1 MRRQLSILLFLLL
14 CLSSVCARN
23 VRIYG
28 YVVDSDNRGIEL
40 ANVYEIGSTPSLPA
54 REGENGTTTNKN
66 GYYELMLMEPSDTIT
81 LVFSMVGYTTV
92 YQRIVLEQGTSTVR
106 PGDRTSLDDV
116 LNVNVEMATSEE
128 WLEEVEVRGVKRQTT
143 MMDHIDA
150 TTSRV
155 MPDAT
160 GGSIE
165 SLLITFAGV
174 NQNNELSSQYNVRGG
189 SFDENVVY
197 VNGIE
202 VHRPLLIRSGQQEG
216 LSFVNPSMVENV
228 EFSAGG
234 YGAQYGDKMASVLDI
249 RYKQP
254 ERFEGSLSASLLG
267 ASVYVG
273 TTTTANAERPS
284 NDYKTTDAVR
294 PSDDCPTT
302 ALSDRAFYPDKSGSR
317 CPTDIVSNVNQSFS
331 EAVGQQSGRTAKRS
345 DSKAVGVSFSQ
356 MHGIRYKTSQYMLGS
371 LATAGNYQ
379 PNYFDYQTMLTW
391 EINRDKTADAERPS
405 NQSDSGAVGQQS
417 GRTAERSD
425 SKAVGAGRGSWKTSF
440 LGNVSVNDYVFQP
453 DSMSE
458 SWGGLDAKHL
468 NIWYDGQEK
477 DRFVTAFAAL
487 STGGQVSREVS
498 IGFDASGFYTNER
511 ETYDITGEYVLSN
524 KSLDAE
530 NPDMGSGRPGEMVD
544 PSGQTD
550 VLGTG
555 KYHQHA
561 RNRLEAGVATL
572 SHHGEWKRGQNSL
585 TWGVSAQGEWI
596 RDHISEWEWR
606 DSAGYSLPNNGQDML
621 LYYAMQ
627 GDSSMQSARVQGY
640 VQNTHKW
647 NTDKGQ
653 VILTVGGRLQ
663 WWSWTNEV
671 LPSPRASLVYIPGW
685 KRDFSFRLATGLYYQ
700 APFYK
705 ELRDTLTGADG
716 VTRISLTRDLKAQ
729 RSVHV
734 VLGGDYYFRA
744 WGRPFKFTAEAYYKY
759 IDRME
764 SYTVDNVRVRY
775 SGKNDSEGYAAGL
788 DLKLYGELVPGAD
801 SWISFSVMSAKQ
813 RLLDRPDLGWIPSP
827 QEQRYSFSMLFQ
839 DYVPQFPQLKFHL
852 KMLWSDGMPF
862 AAPRDYASMKT
873 LRMSDYRRIDI
884 GATYAFNAKT
894 AKFMR
899 APSAKHVAEWAIQF
913 EVFNLV
919 GWKNVNSYFWVSDA
933 YGQQWAS
940 PNYLTGRRYNLK
952 LTVDLK

>member
-1 MRRQLSILLFLLL
+1 MLIGNVPLAMRRRIWILVFILL
-14 CLSSVCARN
+14 LSMGALYARN

-40 ANVYEIGSTPSLPA
+40 ANVVSIQDAGLRTQDKRLNSADSETSETNVISPSSFILDLSSQQ
-54 REGENGTTTNKN
+54 EGTTTNRN
-66 GYYELMLMEPSDTIT
+66 GYYELVLMEPSDTIM
-81 LVFSMVGYTTV
+81 LVYSMIGYTTV
-92 YQRIVLEQGTSTVR
+92 YQRIVSPQE
-106 PGDRTSLDDV
+106 V

-150 TTSRV
+150 GASRV

-249 RYKQP
+249 RYKRP

-273 TTTTANAERPS
+273 MGDPLQLPLQRGREEDPPRPS
-284 NDYKTTDAVR
+284 LRREGERLVSIDEGNFS
-294 PSDDCPTT
+294 PSPFVGGVGGGPEG
-302 ALSDRAFYPDKSGSR
+302 RGGSR
-317 CPTDIVSNVNQSFS
+317 
-331 EAVGQQSGRTAKRS
+331 
-345 DSKAVGVSFSQ
+345 VSFSQ

-391 EINRDKTADAERPS
+391 ENTPS
-405 NQSDSGAVGQQS
+405 NSPLKGENKKSPFKGDL
-417 GRTAERSD
+417 E
-425 SKAVGAGRGSWKTSF
+425 GRGSWTTSF

-468 NIWYDGQEK
+468 NIWYEGQEK

-524 KSLDAE
+524 QSLDAE
-530 NPDMGSGRPGEMVD
+530 TPDTGGGRPGEMVD

-813 RLLDRPDLGWIPSP
+813 RLLDRPELGWIPSP

-839 DYVPQFPQLKFHL
+839 DYVPQLPQLRFHL
-852 KMLWSDGMPF
+852 KMIWSDGMPF
-862 AAPRDYASMKT
+862 AAPRDYASMKV
-873 LRMSDYRRIDI
+873 LRMPDYRRIDI

>member
-1 MRRQLSILLFLLL
+1 MRIAKACLVRKTTYLYSILLLLAL
-14 CLSSVCARN
+14 LSCGLLSARN
-23 VRIYG
+23 VRVYG
-28 YVVDSDNRGIEL
+28 YVVDTDNRGIEL
-40 ANVYEIGSTPSLPA
+40 ANVVLLSDTSSVQANGGQI
-54 REGENGTTTNKN
+54 GTTTNKN
-66 GYYELMLMEPSDTIT
+66 GYYELLFAAQDTV
-81 LVFSMVGYTTV
+81 LLAFSMVGYTTV
-92 YQRIVLEQGTSTVR
+92 YQRVIAPQ
-106 PGDRTSLDDV
+106 DV

-128 WLEEVEVRGVKRQTT
+128 WLEEVEVRGLKRQTT
-143 MMDHIDA
+143 MMEHIDA
-150 TTSRV
+150 ATTRV

-197 VNGIE
+197 VNGME

-216 LSFVNPSMVENV
+216 LSFVNPYMVENV
-228 EFSAGG
+228 LFSAGG

-254 ERFEGSLSASLLG
+254 ERFEASLSASLLG
-267 ASVYVG
+267 ANVYVG
-273 TTTTANAERPS
+273 HGNER
-284 NDYKTTDAVR
+284 YT
-294 PSDDCPTT
+294 
-302 ALSDRAFYPDKSGSR
+302 
-317 CPTDIVSNVNQSFS
+317 
-331 EAVGQQSGRTAKRS
+331 
-345 DSKAVGVSFSQ
+345 Q

-379 PNYFDYQTMLTW
+379 PNYFDYQTYIAW
-391 EINRDKTADAERPS
+391 K
-405 NQSDSGAVGQQS
+405 
-417 GRTAERSD
+417 
-425 SKAVGAGRGSWKTSF
+425 AGRMPAAEGTKDRRWTMSF
-440 LGNVSVNDYVFQP
+440 LGNVSVNDYAFVP

-458 SWGGLDAKHL
+458 SWGGLDAKNL
-468 NIWYDGQEK
+468 TIWYEGQEK
-477 DRFVTAFAAL
+477 DRFVTAFGAL
-487 STGGQVSREVS
+487 SASGQVSDEVE

-511 ETYDITGEYVLSN
+511 ETYDIAGEYVLSN
-524 KSLDAE
+524 KPLDAE
-530 NPDMGSGRPGEMVD
+530 NTDVVERPGESLD
-544 PSGQTD
+544 TGGQKD

-555 KYHQHA
+555 VFHQHA
-561 RNRLEAGVATL
+561 RNRLQAGVWTL
-572 SHHGEWKRGQNSL
+572 AHHGEWKRDANSL
-585 TWGVSAQGEWI
+585 TWGVSGQGELI
-596 RDHISEWEWR
+596 RDHIGEWERR
-606 DSAGYSLPNNGQDML
+606 DSAGYSLPNDGQQML

-627 GDSSMQSARVQGY
+627 GDSSMLSARVQGY

-671 LPSPRASLVYIPGW
+671 LPSPRASVVYIPGW
-685 KRDFSFRLATGLYYQ
+685 KRDFSFRVATGLYYQ

-705 ELRDTLTGADG
+705 EVRDTLTGTDG

-801 SWISFSVMSAKQ
+801 SWISLSVMSAKQ

-839 DYVPQFPQLKFHL
+839 DYIPQFPQLKFHL
-852 KMLWSDGMPF
+852 KMIWSDGMPF
-862 AAPRDYASMKT
+862 AAPRDYASMKV
-873 LRMSDYRRIDI
+873 LRMSDYRRIDL
-884 GATYAFNAKT
+884 GATYVFNAKT

>member
-1 MRRQLSILLFLLL
+1 MGALY
-14 CLSSVCARN
+14 ARN

-40 ANVYEIGSTPSLPA
+40 ANVVSIQDAGLRTPDKRLNSADSETSETNVISPSSFILDLSSQQ
-54 REGENGTTTNKN
+54 EGTTTNRN
-66 GYYELMLMEPSDTIT
+66 GYYELVLMEPSDTIT
-81 LVFSMVGYTTV
+81 LVYSMIGYTTV
-92 YQRIVLEQGTSTVR
+92 YQRIVSPQE
-106 PGDRTSLDDV
+106 V

-150 TTSRV
+150 GASRV

-249 RYKQP
+249 RYKRP

-273 TTTTANAERPS
+273 IGDPLQLPLQRGREDDPPRPS
-284 NDYKTTDAVR
+284 LRREGERLVSIDEGNFS
-294 PSDDCPTT
+294 PSPFVGGVGGGPEG
-302 ALSDRAFYPDKSGSR
+302 RGGSR
-317 CPTDIVSNVNQSFS
+317 
-331 EAVGQQSGRTAKRS
+331 
-345 DSKAVGVSFSQ
+345 VSFSQ

-391 EINRDKTADAERPS
+391 DLTPS
-405 NQSDSGAVGQQS
+405 NSPFLKGENKKSPFKGDLEGLEGQ
-417 GRTAERSD
+417 G
-425 SKAVGAGRGSWKTSF
+425 GSWSISF

-468 NIWYDGQEK
+468 NIWYDGHEK

-487 STGGQVSREVS
+487 STGGQVSPEVS

-530 NPDMGSGRPGEMVD
+530 NPDTGGSRPGEMVD
-544 PSGQTD
+544 ASGQTD

-572 SHHGEWKRGQNSL
+572 AHHGEWKRGQNSL

-705 ELRDTLTGADG
+705 ELRDTLTDADG
-716 VTRISLTRDLKAQ
+716 VTRISLTRDLRAQ

-813 RLLDRPDLGWIPSP
+813 RLIDRPDLGWIPSP

>member
-1 MRRQLSILLFLLL
+1 
-14 CLSSVCARN
+14 
-23 VRIYG
+23 
-28 YVVDSDNRGIEL
+28 
-40 ANVYEIGSTPSLPA
+40 
-54 REGENGTTTNKN
+54 
-66 GYYELMLMEPSDTIT
+66 
-81 LVFSMVGYTTV
+81 MVGYTTV
-92 YQRIVLEQGTSTVR
+92 YQRVISPKEVM
-106 PGDRTSLDDV
+106 
-116 LNVNVEMATSEE
+116 NVNVEMATSEE

-150 TTSRV
+150 GASRV

-267 ASVYVG
+267 VSVYVG
-273 TTTTANAERPS
+273 HGNER
-284 NDYKTTDAVR
+284 
-294 PSDDCPTT
+294 
-302 ALSDRAFYPDKSGSR
+302 
-317 CPTDIVSNVNQSFS
+317 
-331 EAVGQQSGRTAKRS
+331 
-345 DSKAVGVSFSQ
+345 FSQ

-391 EINRDKTADAERPS
+391 SAK
-405 NQSDSGAVGQQS
+405 SGW
-417 GRTAERSD
+417 T
-425 SKAVGAGRGSWKTSF
+425 TSF

-468 NIWYDGQEK
+468 NIWYEGQEK

-487 STGGQVSREVS
+487 STEGQVSREVS

-524 KSLDAE
+524 QSLDAE
-530 NPDMGSGRPGEMVD
+530 TPDTGGGRPGEMVD

-813 RLLDRPDLGWIPSP
+813 RLLDRPELGWIPSP

-839 DYVPQFPQLKFHL
+839 DYVPQLPQLRFHL
-852 KMLWSDGMPF
+852 KMIWSDGMPF
-862 AAPRDYASMKT
+862 AAPRDYASMKV
-873 LRMSDYRRIDI
+873 LRMPDYRRIDI

>member
-1 MRRQLSILLFLLL
+1 
-14 CLSSVCARN
+14 
-23 VRIYG
+23 
-28 YVVDSDNRGIEL
+28 
-40 ANVYEIGSTPSLPA
+40 
-54 REGENGTTTNKN
+54 
-66 GYYELMLMEPSDTIT
+66 
-81 LVFSMVGYTTV
+81 MVGYTTV
-92 YQRIVLEQGTSTVR
+92 YQRIVSPQE
-106 PGDRTSLDDV
+106 V

-150 TTSRV
+150 GASRV

-267 ASVYVG
+267 VSVYVG
-273 TTTTANAERPS
+273 HGNER
-284 NDYKTTDAVR
+284 
-294 PSDDCPTT
+294 
-302 ALSDRAFYPDKSGSR
+302 
-317 CPTDIVSNVNQSFS
+317 
-331 EAVGQQSGRTAKRS
+331 
-345 DSKAVGVSFSQ
+345 FSQ

-391 EINRDKTADAERPS
+391 QRTPS
-405 NQSDSGAVGQQS
+405 NSPLKGENKKSPFKGDL
-417 GRTAERSD
+417 E
-425 SKAVGAGRGSWKTSF
+425 GRGSWTTSF

-468 NIWYDGQEK
+468 NIWYEGQEK

-487 STGGQVSREVS
+487 STEGQVSREVS

-524 KSLDAE
+524 QSLDAE
-530 NPDMGSGRPGEMVD
+530 TPDTGGGRPGEMVD

-813 RLLDRPDLGWIPSP
+813 RLLDRPELGWIPSP

-839 DYVPQFPQLKFHL
+839 DYVPQLPQLRFHL
-852 KMLWSDGMPF
+852 KMIWSDGMPF
-862 AAPRDYASMKT
+862 AAPRDYASMKV
-873 LRMSDYRRIDI
+873 LRMPDYRRIDI